1 MSILNKLTIK
11 NLKLNKKRTIVTI
24 IGIILSTALM
34 VGIGLLF
41 SSFQDY
47 MIRETIS
54 YNGRYEANYE
64 NADLSKVS
72 NLKVKNFVYFYEKT
86 IGFSEFES
94 KNEYKPY
101 IYVAG
106 VNEEFFN
113 ELKLVDGRFPN
124 NDDEIVI
131 SEHINTNGGASY
143 KVGDNITLS
152 YGERVIEGDIVL
164 DNSQYVDGEYLNY
177 LNKKDYK
184 IVKTNKQEITCKG
197 VILALGRRPR
207 TFDNNNIRSL
217 EGKGVSYCSICDGPL
232 FKGEDV
238 SIIGGGNSALEEA
251 LFLSDICKSVTIIH
265 RRDIF
270 RGDKILIDKV
280 LNKDNIKVLYNSVV
294 VKFNKENDILES
306 IDINENGK
314 IINLTVKAC
323 FIFIGYVPATSFL
336 DNLDILDEKGYIK
349 TDKNLRTDIPFIYAC
364 GDTINKNVY
373 QIVTAT
379 GEGATAAI
387 SFINDYSE

>member
-1 MSILNKLTIK
+1 MKYDYEVVVVGCGPAGITSAIYLKRANINVCIIEKSAPGGQLNKSSTIENYPGFTK
-11 NLKLNKKRTIVTI
+11 ITGPELAYNFYNQINSLNI
-24 IGIILSTALM
+24 
-34 VGIGLLF
+34 
-41 SSFQDY
+41 SF
-47 MIRETIS
+47 I
-54 YNGRYEANYE
+54 
-64 NADLSKVS
+64 
-72 NLKVKNFVYFYEKT
+72 
-86 IGFSEFES
+86 
-94 KNEYKPY
+94 
-101 IYVAG
+101 
-106 VNEEFFN
+106 NEE
-113 ELKLVDGRFPN
+113 
-124 NDDEIVI
+124 
-131 SEHINTNGGASY
+131 
-143 KVGDNITLS
+143 
-152 YGERVIEGDIVL
+152 VIEIID
-164 DNSQYVDGEYLNY
+164 
-177 LNKKDYK
+177 KKDYK

-197 VILALGRRPR
+197 VILALGRKPR
-207 TFDNNNIRSL
+207 TFDNNSIRSL
-217 EGKGVSYCSICDGPL
+217 EGKGISYCSICDGPL
-232 FKGEDV
+232 FKDEDV

-265 RRDIF
+265 RRDVF

-280 LNKDNIKVLYNSVV
+280 LNKDNIKVLYNSEV
-294 VKFNKENDILES
+294 VKFNKENDILQS

-314 IINLTVKAC
+314 IINLSVKAC

>member
-1 MSILNKLTIK
+1 MKYDYEVVVVGCGPAGITSAIYLKRANINVCIIEKSAPGGQLNKSSTIENYPGFTK
-11 NLKLNKKRTIVTI
+11 ITGPELAYNFYNQINNLNI
-24 IGIILSTALM
+24 
-34 VGIGLLF
+34 
-41 SSFQDY
+41 SF
-47 MIRETIS
+47 I
-54 YNGRYEANYE
+54 
-64 NADLSKVS
+64 
-72 NLKVKNFVYFYEKT
+72 
-86 IGFSEFES
+86 
-94 KNEYKPY
+94 
-101 IYVAG
+101 
-106 VNEEFFN
+106 NEE
-113 ELKLVDGRFPN
+113 
-124 NDDEIVI
+124 
-131 SEHINTNGGASY
+131 
-143 KVGDNITLS
+143 
-152 YGERVIEGDIVL
+152 VIEIID
-164 DNSQYVDGEYLNY
+164 
-177 LNKKDYK
+177 KKDYK

-197 VILALGRRPR
+197 VILALGRKPR